1 MARKRNTHQGAHFAQ
16 PQSQS
21 QSQFQQQAQPQ
32 PRRRRSK
39 GPLVAILV
47 VLVLAGLGV
56 GGFFLYTRLPVSV
69 SLGGQQRTVFK
80 NSTVNDLFQ
89 AEKPQVQPGDYV
101 SVTGEVL
108 KADEGDPYS
117 ATVNGTQLTYE
128 QAKSR
133 TLLGNESIT
142 FSDGANVMEPH
153 TSEVVDE
160 QPKLEYRVANG
171 TAEKGDHV
179 QQGVVQYVQ
188 QWGKAGKREILHG
201 QETGETAAGG
211 SDQPA
216 QNCVIVAQNI
226 HPDNDQKLVALTFDD
241 GPTYFTEP
249 YLSILDEKDVKAS
262 FCVIGEQ
269 LADGG
274 PVVAQVAD
282 AGHQILSHSWDHQQY
297 TALDAEDVQAQLGD
311 TSDALRDILG
321 KDVMYAR
328 PPYGDIDE
336 ETWLKT
342 GGLMSVSLYWTHD
355 SLDWERPGADAIV
368 QNCTIGMAP
377 GSVIL
382 MHDGG
387 GDRNQDLEALP
398 RVIDAWKDAGYTFV
412 TVEELL
418 KSDSS
423 IDLSAVGNGS
433 AMPEDAAWPTELA

>member
-1 MARKRNTHQGAHFAQ
+1 MARTRNAHQGAHFAQ
-16 PQSQS
+16 PLP
-21 QSQFQQQAQPQ
+21 QQQPQ
-32 PRRRRSK
+32 PKPRKRRSK
-39 GPLVAILV
+39 GPIAAILV

-56 GGFFLYTRLPVSV
+56 GGFFLYTHLPVSV
-69 SLGGQQRTVFK
+69 SVNGQQRTVFK
-80 NSTVNDLFQ
+80 NSTVDTLFQ
-89 AEKPQVQPGDYV
+89 SEKPQVKPGDYV
-101 SVTGEVL
+101 AVTGQVL
-108 KADEGDPYS
+108 KDDGGDPYG

-128 QAKSR
+128 QAKSHV
-133 TLLGNESIT
+133 LVGNESIAFT
-142 FSDGANVMEPH
+142 DGANVMEPH

-160 QPKLEYRVANG
+160 QPKLEYRVADG
-171 TAEKGDHV
+171 TAQKGDHV
-179 QQGVVQYVQ
+179 QQGVVQYVL
-188 QWGKAGKREILHG
+188 QWGKAGKREVLHG
-201 QETGETAAGG
+201 QETGETANGT

-216 QNCVIVAQNI
+216 QNCVIMAQNI
-226 HPDNDQKLVALTFDD
+226 HPDDNQKLVALTFDD

-249 YLSILDEKDVKAS
+249 YLSILSEKNVKAS

-274 PVVAQVAD
+274 PVVAQAAG
-282 AGHQILSHSWDHQQY
+282 AGHQILSHSWDHQQF
-297 TALDAEDVQAQLGD
+297 TALDAEGVQAQLGD
-311 TSDALRDILG
+311 TADALKEVLG
-321 KDVMYAR
+321 TDVRYVR

-355 SLDWERPGADAIV
+355 SLDWERPGTDAIV

-398 RVIDAWKDAGYTFV
+398 RIIDAWKDAGYTFV

-423 IDLSAVGNGS
+423 IKLDAVGNGS
-433 AMPEDAAWPTELA
+433 AMPNDAAWPTELA